1 MRLLAGLAAGLPLTV
16 VLVGDDSLST
26 RPMERV
32 AEPLRTMGA
41 RVSTTDGRAPM
52 TVEGGGLRGIIYRSP
67 VPSAQV
73 KSAVLLAGLGAEGV
87 TTVEETVQTRDH
99 TERALLSLGAP
110 ISTEGATVRLE
121 PFQHEGFEGRVPGD
135 PSSAAFIVA
144 AAALTGSEITI
155 RGVGL
160 NPSRLHFLDVMARMG
175 VRTEVR
181 IHDTSVGEPVG
192 DLWVAGTGAIEA
204 VTVAEAEIPLIIDE
218 IPVLAA
224 MAAYASQDTWFL
236 GVGELRVKESD
247 RLAGVA
253 DGLTGLGAHAA
264 AEGEDLVVA
273 GGGVRGGS
281 ARACGDHRM
290 AMAFVVVALGAD
302 GPCEIDGAEAADVSF
317 PGFAGTLAALGAHI
331 RVAT

>member
-16 VLVGDDSLST
+16 VLAGDDSLST

-41 RVSTTDGRAPM
+41 RVSTTDGRAPV

-99 TERALLSLGAP
+99 TERALLALGAP
-110 ISTEGATVRLE
+110 ISTEGTAVRLE
-121 PFQHEGFEGRVPGD
+121 SFQHEGFEGRVPGD

-175 VRTEVR
+175 VRTEVH

-192 DLWVAGTGAIEA
+192 DLWVAGAGGIDA
-204 VTVAEAEIPLIIDE
+204 VTVAEDEIPLIIDE

-224 MAAYASQDTWFL
+224 MAAHASQDSWFL
-236 GVGELRVKESD
+236 GVSELRVKESD

-253 DGLTGLGAHAA
+253 DGLTGLGARAA

-273 GGGVRGGS
+273 GGGVRGGW
-281 ARACGDHRM
+281 ARAGGDHRM
-290 AMAFVVVALGAD
+290 AMALVVAALGAD